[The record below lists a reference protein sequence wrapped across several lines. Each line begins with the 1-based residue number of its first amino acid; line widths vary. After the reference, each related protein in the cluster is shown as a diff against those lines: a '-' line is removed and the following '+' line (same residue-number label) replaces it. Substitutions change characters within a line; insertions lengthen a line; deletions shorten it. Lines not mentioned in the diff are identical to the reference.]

1 MVIRNVWP
9 GYLAIPDNL
18 LLRHVLLKFA
28 IEKTEIAPFLFL
40 WQPKKIR
47 FLFFFIS
54 PSQGIHVQIL
64 IETNW
69 NLEQNSFYNSLSI
82 LGKNEFTF
90 DGFSTFSNHL
100 NRKLLG
106 YFGILKKFAFIV
118 NYWRW
123 NRHKNLVSKPPFW
136 ILFRSWKL
144 NKFWALSV
152 ALFSTLF

>member
-1 MVIRNVWP
+1 MKK
-9 GYLAIPDNL
+9 LK
-18 LLRHVLLKFA
+18 LR
-28 IEKTEIAPFLFL
+28 LFYFYGSQRKL
-40 WQPKKIR
+40 D
-47 FLFFFIS
+47 FYFFFIS

-69 NLEQNSFYNSLSI
+69 NLEQNSFYNSISI